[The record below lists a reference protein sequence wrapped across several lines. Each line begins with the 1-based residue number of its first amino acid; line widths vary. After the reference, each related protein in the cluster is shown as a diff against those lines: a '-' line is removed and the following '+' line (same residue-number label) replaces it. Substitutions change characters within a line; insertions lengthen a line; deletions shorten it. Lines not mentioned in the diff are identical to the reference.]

1 MLIKDYYT
9 LTKPGIIYGNAITA
23 IAGFILAS
31 RGDIDY
37 FLLGVTVIGLSFV
50 IASGCVLN
58 NVIDRDID
66 RKMERTK
73 ERAIARGSI
82 SVKAGLIYGA
92 ILGIGGLSLLAI
104 YTNILTVSAA
114 LLGLFVYIVLYSMW
128 LKRSSTHSAIIGSI
142 SGAIPLLVGYLAV
155 HGQTDMGA
163 VILFFVLALWQMPHA
178 FAIAIYRLEDYK
190 NASIP
195 VLPLE
200 RGIYATKV
208 QMFIYASLFLVAT
221 LLLSLFGYTGRG
233 YFYVMLILGSLWLLL
248 CAEGFYNHEK
258 DDRAWARN
266 VFGFSIIIL
275 IVFCVMVTIS
285 TLTA

>member
-1 MLIKDYYT
+1 MLIKDYYSI
-9 LTKPGIIYGNAITA
+9 TKPGIVYGNAITA
-23 IAGFILAS
+23 VAGFILAS
-31 RGDIDY
+31 QGAINY
-37 FLLGVTVIGLSFV
+37 FLLFATILGLSLV
-50 IASGCVLN
+50 VASGCVFN

-66 RKMERTK
+66 AKMERTK
-73 ERAIARGSI
+73 KRATVRGSI
-82 SVKAGLIYGA
+82 SIKAGLVYA
-92 ILGIGGLSLLAI
+92 SILGLVGLSLLAL

-114 LLGLFVYIVLYSMW
+114 LLGLFVYVVLYSMW
-128 LKRSSTHSAIIGSI
+128 LKRSSTHSAIVGSI

-155 HGQTDMGA
+155 HGQTDTGA

-200 RGIYATKV
+200 KGVYATKV
-208 QMFIYASLFLVAT
+208 QIFIYASLFLIAT

-266 VFGFSIIIL
+266 IFGFSILIL
-275 IVFCVMVTIS
+275 IVFCVMVATS
-285 TLTA
+285 TLTH